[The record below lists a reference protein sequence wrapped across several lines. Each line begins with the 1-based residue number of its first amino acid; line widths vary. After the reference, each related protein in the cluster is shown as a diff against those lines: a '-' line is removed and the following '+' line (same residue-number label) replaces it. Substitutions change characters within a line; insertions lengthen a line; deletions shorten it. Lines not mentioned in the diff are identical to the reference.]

1 MEDGGM
7 RWRWGDGGEGD
18 IGDRRFRRKMEGR
31 QEMEET
37 AFWETEKMMEVL
49 VPGE

>member
-1 MEDGGM
+1 
-7 RWRWGDGGEGD
+7 
-18 IGDRRFRRKMEGR
+18 MEGP

-49 VPGE
+49 VPGEWRRWRLRGLGPSMAA